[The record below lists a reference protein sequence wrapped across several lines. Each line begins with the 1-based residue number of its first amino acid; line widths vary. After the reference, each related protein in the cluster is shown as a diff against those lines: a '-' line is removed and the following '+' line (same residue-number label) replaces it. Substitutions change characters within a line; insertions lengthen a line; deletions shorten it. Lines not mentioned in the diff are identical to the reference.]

1 MLFAC
6 KLELLLLVLR
16 DDVAEFPLEL
26 ALGTKLKRD
35 FECILVDPLPMVGLT
50 SWGILFGDLIDERV
64 AFVALSFIG
73 DDWELP
79 ICVVFTGFALT

>member
-1 MLFAC
+1 MLLFAC

-26 ALGTKLKRD
+26 ALGMKLKRD
-35 FECILVDPLPMVGLT
+35 FELVLVDPLPMVGLT
-50 SWGILFGDLIDERV
+50 SWGILFGERV

-73 DDWELP
+73 DAWELP